1 MKFIRKCKLF
11 YLYDM
16 KMEYKLLLSHLTLSV
31 LAILLLT
38 TLLYTNSAG
47 ILEHKLLNSAE
58 ATSEKIILSLEN
70 IIQKYDNMTYSFSMM
85 ETVTDIYSHPGPD
98 YDYSSIRKDRTD
110 FENAMFSCIP
120 VQIRNSVPDC
130 DIRVYF
136 QDSFPYFNNASRYF
150 TYSSIEEEDWFKR
163 VYSTYRQNRSSFF
176 ILSSQELS
184 GEKSEDTPYMSIARV
199 MPDKNYYPSPLAILR
214 LDFPE
219 SYLNEAINPNN
230 FDNALTFLVS
240 DETNRLVSLSSASTE
255 SLYRELTL
263 SRPVPDSDTLDSW
276 HRYRLDG
283 TDYFVIRQT
292 LPSYPL
298 TLITMLPSKSL
309 LSEYYLHRNFTFLIG
324 GILLV
329 FCLFLS
335 TVLAKTMSGRI
346 IRLTSRM
353 KQVKKGELISL
364 PSSIIQ
370 GKDEIGELTSTYNY
384 MIHAMEDLIEK
395 EYLLGQETKNAELKI
410 LQAQINPHFLYNT
423 LDMIQWFAEEG
434 MLSQIEESVSSLA
447 TFYRLSLSNGKEFIS
462 LREEMEHV
470 RSYIRLQKLRF
481 PDTFLY
487 EEELDEGL
495 LDYLLPKTTLQP
507 LVENAITHGLQE
519 SKRIPGHL
527 LIKIEKEEGKNIR
540 ISILDDGAGMKN
552 PPRPTPNSGT
562 SRETA
567 GTASAFPTYP
577 PVSPCFTG
585 LAMEWSLNKISRK
598 EPLPSCGFLS
608 RKAYREK
615 PS

>member
-47 ILEHKLLNSAE
+47 ILERKLLNSAE

-163 VYSTYRQNRSSFF
+163 VYSTYRKNRSSFF

-309 LSEYYLHRNFTFLIG
+309 LSEYYLPRNFTFLIG

-329 FCLFLS
+329 LCLFLS

-364 PSSIIQ
+364 PSSIIK

-470 RSYIRLQKLRF
+470 RSYIRLQRLRF

-540 ISILDDGAGMKN
+540 IRILDDGAGMKK
-552 PPRPTPNSGT
+552 PPRTTPNGGT
-562 SRETA
+562 SRENSGHGFGIPNVSSRLTLLYGPGYGVVFEQNIPE
-567 GTASAFPTYP
+567 GTIAIVRIPIPES
-577 PVSPCFTG
+577 V
-585 LAMEWSLNKISRK
+585 
-598 EPLPSCGFLS
+598 
-608 RKAYREK
+608 
-615 PS
+615 

>member
-47 ILEHKLLNSAE
+47 ILERKLLNSAE

-163 VYSTYRQNRSSFF
+163 VYSTYRKNRSSFF

-462 LREEMEHV
+462 LREEMAHV
-470 RSYIRLQKLRF
+470 RSYIRLQRLRF

-552 PPRPTPNSGT
+552 PPRTTPNGGT
-562 SRETA
+562 SRENSGHGFGIPNVSSRLTLLYGPGYGVVFEQNIPE
-567 GTASAFPTYP
+567 GTIAIVRIPIPES
-577 PVSPCFTG
+577 V
-585 LAMEWSLNKISRK
+585 
-598 EPLPSCGFLS
+598 
-608 RKAYREK
+608 
-615 PS
+615 

>member
-47 ILEHKLLNSAE
+47 ILERKLLNSAE

-370 GKDEIGELTSTYNY
+370 GKDEIGELTSSYNY

-562 SRETA
+562 SRENSGHGFGIPNVSSRLTLLYGPGYGVVFEQNIPE
-567 GTASAFPTYP
+567 GTIAIVRIPIPES
-577 PVSPCFTG
+577 V
-585 LAMEWSLNKISRK
+585 
-598 EPLPSCGFLS
+598 
-608 RKAYREK
+608 
-615 PS
+615 

>member
-47 ILEHKLLNSAE
+47 ILERKLLNSAE

-199 MPDKNYYPSPLAILR
+199 MPDKNYSPSPLAILR

-370 GKDEIGELTSTYNY
+370 GKDEIGELTSSYNY

-470 RSYIRLQKLRF
+470 RSYIRLQRLRF

-552 PPRPTPNSGT
+552 PPRTTPNGGT
-562 SRETA
+562 SRENSGHGFGIPNVSSRLTLLYGPGYGVVFEQNIPE
-567 GTASAFPTYP
+567 GTIAIVRIPIPES
-577 PVSPCFTG
+577 V
-585 LAMEWSLNKISRK
+585 
-598 EPLPSCGFLS
+598 
-608 RKAYREK
+608 
-615 PS
+615 